1 MPPHDVGPAVV
12 FDIHIYV
19 NALVGPGS
27 EFPRIVEVP
36 PGTGNSAADCLS
48 LAFDGDDFRLFVS
61 PHILRN
67 LTRVL
72 SELGLSAE
80 LIEGYLQT
88 VLELVEVS
96 GGATLDPPRKCFDV
110 EDYEDNLIVDLSLAC
125 DATLIVSDDTDLTDL
140 SPWHGRMPIVRPHVF
155 VARMVQARRGRRR

>member
-1 MPPHDVGPAVV
+1 MPLPDARPAVV

-19 NALVGPGS
+19 NALAGPGS
-27 EFPRIVEVP
+27 EFPKIVEVP

-48 LAFDGDDFRLFVS
+48 LAFDGDDFRLHIS
-61 PHILRN
+61 PHIIRN

-72 SELGLSAE
+72 VELKLSEK
-80 LIEGYLQT
+80 LIEGYLET

-96 GGATLDPPRKCFDV
+96 GGAVVDPPRKGFDV

-125 DATLIVSDDTDLTDL
+125 DATLIVSDDTDLTEIN
-140 SPWHGRMPIVRPHVF
+140 PWHSRMPIVRPHVF
-155 VARMVQARRGRRR
+155 VDRMVQARRTRRR

>member
-1 MPPHDVGPAVV
+1 MPQPDARPAVV

-19 NALVGPGS
+19 NALVGAGS
-27 EFPRIVEVP
+27 EFPRVVEVP

-48 LAFDGDDFRLFVS
+48 LAFDGDDFRLFIS
-61 PHILRN
+61 PHIIRN

-72 SELGLSAE
+72 GELKLSEQ
-80 LIEGYLQT
+80 LIEEYLET
-88 VLELVEVS
+88 VLELVDAS
-96 GGATLDPPRKCFDV
+96 GGEVIDPPRKCFDV

-140 SPWHGRMPIVRPHVF
+140 SPWHSRMPIVRPHVS
-155 VARMVQARRGRRR
+155 VDRMIKARRSRRR

>member
-1 MPPHDVGPAVV
+1 MPSPDARPAVV

-19 NALVGPGS
+19 NALVGPDS

-48 LAFDGDDFRLFVS
+48 LAFDGDDFRLFIS
-61 PHILRN
+61 PHIVRN

-72 SELGLSAE
+72 GELDLSEQ
-80 LIEGYLQT
+80 LIEAYLET
-88 VLELVEVS
+88 VLELVEAS
-96 GGATLDPPRKCFDV
+96 GGEVIDPPRKCFDV

-125 DATLIVSDDTDLTDL
+125 DAAVIVSDDTDLTAL
-140 SPWHGRMPIVRPHVF
+140 SPWHSRMPIIRPHVF
-155 VARMVQARRGRRR
+155 VERTIQTRRGRRR